1 MILLCCLFYSLYI
14 ELPTSVSQFSLQMI
28 CDFPEWW
35 ALPTYSGFKSNVNVN
50 EGPEYFA
57 GDRIK
62 VEEEEA

>member
-1 MILLCCLFYSLYI
+1 MLSIFSLYI

-28 CDFPEWW
+28 CESPEWW
-35 ALPTYSGFKSNVNVN
+35 ALPTYSGFKSNGNVN

-57 GDRIK
+57 GYRIK